1 MEIKDI
7 GMQIRSAES
16 KFNTREDGEDLY
28 IEGYFSV
35 FNSNY
40 ELWQGATESIDS
52 HAFDNALSDD
62 IRALVDH
69 DTHLV
74 LARNKAGTLEL
85 KIDSRGLWGKIRIN
99 PKDSDAM
106 NLYERVKRGDVDQCS
121 FGFDILDQEAEYRED
136 GTVHWTIK
144 SVKLYEVSV
153 CTFPAYEDTSVS
165 ARKKDYEDNDVDL
178 ASTIID
184 ALGKAIGKALDK
196 AIVYGTGTKMP
207 LGIVTR
213 LVQAAQPETY
223 SATARPWADLHE
235 SHIITGTGAAGLNLF
250 KEILTN
256 SGVIENDY
264 IEDGLVWLMNKKTHD
279 KIKIQSLDKNTNALI
294 VAGMNNTMPLING
307 DIIELSFI
315 PDDNIVFGY
324 LPAYLLAQRAG
335 TEIGQSEHVRFIQ
348 DQTVFKGI
356 ARYDGKPAIAEAFGV
371 LTISSAAPTTTVTF
385 PTDTAN

>member
-74 LARNKAGTLEL
+74 LARNKAGTLKL

-165 ARKKDYEDNDVDL
+165 ARKKDYEDIKKRWL
-178 ASTIID
+178 ELWKTQ
-184 ALGKAIGKALDK
+184 
-196 AIVYGTGTKMP
+196 M
-207 LGIVTR
+207 
-213 LVQAAQPETY
+213 
-223 SATARPWADLHE
+223 TAR
-235 SHIITGTGAAGLNLF
+235 
-250 KEILTN
+250 
-256 SGVIENDY
+256 
-264 IEDGLVWLMNKKTHD
+264 
-279 KIKIQSLDKNTNALI
+279 IK
-294 VAGMNNTMPLING
+294 G
-307 DIIELSFI
+307 
-315 PDDNIVFGY
+315 
-324 LPAYLLAQRAG
+324 
-335 TEIGQSEHVRFIQ
+335 
-348 DQTVFKGI
+348 
-356 ARYDGKPAIAEAFGV
+356 GK
-371 LTISSAAPTTTVTF
+371 
-385 PTDTAN
+385 